1 MPAGPPPTTTTRRGR
16 RARGG
21 GRRRSRPTSGLT
33 AHEIAWPNCSI
44 PAHAWTVEMQG
55 RMSPGRPA
63 AALATQSGSA
73 IRARPRA
80 TASQSPR
87 RRAASA
93 ASGRTIRPTPTTG
106 IPTARRTRAAAPR
119 KMPSGSSSRGME

>member
-1 MPAGPPPTTTTRRGR
+1 MPAGPAPTTTTRPAW
-16 RARGG
+16 RARGTG
-21 GRRRSRPTSGLT
+21 GRRSRPTSGLT
-33 AHEIAWPNCSI
+33 AHEIASPNWSI

-55 RMSPGRPA
+55 RIVSARPA

-106 IPTARRTRAAAPR
+106 IATARRTRAAAPR
-119 KMPSGSSSRGME
+119 KIPSGSSSSGIE